1 MKNIKY
7 LLAIAI
13 AASSISAKAA
23 FSVYA
28 VGASEFNSSPQL
40 AGHSGTS
47 TFNYNFEW
55 QSPVG
60 TQANKTGQWT
70 DLPLSVGG
78 PYYSIVA
85 TDPTMFTSLA
95 LDPASVALLGSGK
108 KFDNEDATH
117 IGFYSLVVN
126 WTLADVPTISV
137 PSIAEFAFT
146 VKFQAPDS
154 TIKTVTQNSDIIAV
168 PEPGQALA
176 GAMILGCGALIFT
189 GRRYMSKVKSTLS

>member
-28 VGASEFNSSPQL
+28 VGASEFNSSPAE

-60 TQANKTGQWT
+60 FQANKTGQWT
-70 DLPLSVGG
+70 DLALSVGG

-85 TDPTMFTSLA
+85 TDPSMFTSLS
-95 LDPASVALLGSGK
+95 LSPASAALLGLGK

-117 IGFYSLVVN
+117 TGFYSLVVN
-126 WTLADVPTISV
+126 WTLADVPAISV
-137 PSIAEFAFT
+137 PNIAEFAFT
-146 VKFQAPDS
+146 VKFQAPDN
-154 TIKTVTQNSDIIAV
+154 TIKTVTQNSDIVAV

-189 GRRYMSKVKSTLS
+189 GRRYVSKVKATLS